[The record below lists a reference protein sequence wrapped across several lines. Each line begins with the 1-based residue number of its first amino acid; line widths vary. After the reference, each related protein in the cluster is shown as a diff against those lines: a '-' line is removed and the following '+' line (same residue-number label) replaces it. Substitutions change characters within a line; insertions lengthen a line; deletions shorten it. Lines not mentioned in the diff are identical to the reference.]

1 MNSILDR
8 ILPSIGS
15 LARRWES
22 RFYVVLAVALG
33 LFVIV
38 DFSFKGIDGQRGATV
53 DDRLLKWRLASPAPS
68 PDILIVDIDER
79 SLERVGRE
87 QGRWPWTRAVLA
99 EALANVSEAGPKAV
113 LLNVHVSERDT
124 RDPAGDE
131 ALAEVAAAYDRIVF
145 PFIRLAPSNDAV
157 SQLEAA
163 SIPGVRPSGVTSSGP
178 STVAAVMP
186 MFESL
191 QRNTGASN
199 LLTDR
204 DGIVRRYQYWLPAGS
219 NYLPSTVVSVV
230 KLAGGDV
237 APGEE
242 QFSKLNW
249 RNKRG
254 DYTRVSFADL
264 YEGMRGSSTFDWS
277 IFKEKIVII
286 GASAPGISSI
296 KPTAVSSTVDDNT
309 IIATAIDDALSGTA
323 LKVTSPW
330 IGVVLT
336 LVMLALLSRAFMVGA
351 NQSLS
356 TGLFTVGQ
364 LALAA
369 ITFLSLSYTNFAIDL
384 TLAIKVGL
392 GYFVVAKTYYS
403 AQHAN
408 ERGFERFWDA
418 SRARDAETVIIML
431 FDMTRPGSRQLITQV
446 RRELEREV
454 SWEAVLHV
462 DDFVDGR
469 TFLGA
474 GMTQVE
480 LLLAFLPPGSS
491 PSDLKSVQ
499 MAMDDRFKVLQIGIK
514 NLDERQ
520 CRAVVWRKVVDHVLP
535 SPGEIFSTQG

>member
-204 DGIVRRYQYWLPAGS
+204 DGIVRRYQYWLPAGA

-230 KLAGGDV
+230 RLAGGDV

-296 KPTAVSSTVDDNT
+296 KPTAVSSTRRRQHDHRHGNRRRVVRNHAQGHLPLDRSRVD
-309 IIATAIDDALSGTA
+309 
-323 LKVTSPW
+323 P
-330 IGVVLT
+330 
-336 LVMLALLSRAFMVGA
+336 
-351 NQSLS
+351 
-356 TGLFTVGQ
+356 
-364 LALAA
+364 
-369 ITFLSLSYTNFAIDL
+369 
-384 TLAIKVGL
+384 
-392 GYFVVAKTYYS
+392 
-403 AQHAN
+403 
-408 ERGFERFWDA
+408 
-418 SRARDAETVIIML
+418 RDARVALPSVHGGGQSELEYRFIHGRT
-431 FDMTRPGSRQLITQV
+431 TRLGCDHLPQSELYEFRDRSHAGDQGGSRLFRRCQDLLQRSARQRTRLRAILGCLARSRRRDGHHHVV
-446 RRELEREV
+446 RHDATRL
-454 SWEAVLHV
+454 SATHHSSEA
-462 DDFVDGR
+462 
-469 TFLGA
+469 
-474 GMTQVE
+474 
-480 LLLAFLPPGSS
+480 
-491 PSDLKSVQ
+491 
-499 MAMDDRFKVLQIGIK
+499 
-514 NLDERQ
+514 
-520 CRAVVWRKVVDHVLP
+520 
-535 SPGEIFSTQG
+535 

>member
-1 MNSILDR
+1 MNSILSR

-33 LFVIV
+33 LFVV
-38 DFSFKGIDGQRGATV
+38 ADFSLKGVDGLRGATV
-53 DDRLLKWRLASPAPS
+53 DDRLLKWRLSSPAPS

-99 EALANVSEAGPKAV
+99 EALANISEAGPKAV

-145 PFIRLAPSNDAV
+145 PFIRLAPANDAV

-163 SIPGVRPSGVTSSGP
+163 SIPGVRRSGETLSES

-199 LLTDR
+199 LMTDR

-219 NYLPSTVVSVV
+219 YYLPSSVVSVV
-230 KLAGGDV
+230 RLAGGDV

-242 QFSKLNW
+242 SFSKLNW
-249 RNKRG
+249 RNKQG
-254 DYTRVSFADL
+254 DYTRISFADI
-264 YEGMRGSSTFDWS
+264 YEGMRGTSAFDWS
-277 IFKEKIVII
+277 LFNGKIVII
-286 GASAPGISSI
+286 GASAPGISTI
-296 KPTAVSSTVDDNT
+296 KPTAVSTTVDDNT
-309 IIATAIDDALSGTA
+309 IIATAIDDALAGTT

-330 IGVVLT
+330 IGVFLT

-351 NQSLS
+351 NQGLS

-364 LALAA
+364 IALAA
-369 ITFLSLSYTNFAIDL
+369 ITFFSLSYTNFAIDL
-384 TLAIKVGL
+384 TMAIKVGL
-392 GYFVVAKTYYS
+392 AYFVIAKTYYG

-418 SRARDAETVIIML
+418 SRAREANTVIIML
-431 FDMTRPGSRQLITQV
+431 FDMTRPKSRQLITQV
-446 RRELEREV
+446 RRQLEREV

-462 DDFVDGR
+462 NDFVDGR

-474 GMTQVE
+474 GMTQIE
-480 LLLAFLPPGSS
+480 LLLAFLPADLSAS
-491 PSDLKSVQ
+491 ELKSVQ
-499 MAMDDRFKVLQIGIK
+499 SAEGDRFKVLQVSIK

-520 CRAVVWRKVVDHVLP
+520 CRAVVWRKVVDNVLP
-535 SPGEIFSTQG
+535 SPGEIFST

>member
-1 MNSILDR
+1 MSSMFGR
-8 ILPSIGS
+8 ILPLIGS

-33 LFVIV
+33 LFVV
-38 DFSFKGIDGQRGATV
+38 ADFSLKGVNGLGGATV
-53 DDRLLKWRLASPAPS
+53 DDRLLKWRLSSPAPS
-68 PDILIVDIDER
+68 PDILIIDIDER

-87 QGRWPWTRAVLA
+87 QGRWPWTRAILA
-99 EALANVSEAGPKAV
+99 EALANISEAGPKAV

-157 SQLEAA
+157 SQLDAA
-163 SIPGVRPSGVTSSGP
+163 SIPGVRRSDGALSES

-199 LLTDR
+199 LMADR
-204 DGIVRRYQYWLPAGS
+204 DGIVRRYQYWLPTGS
-219 NYLPSTVVSVV
+219 YYLPSSVVSVV
-230 KLAGGDV
+230 RLAGGDV
-237 APGEE
+237 IPGEE

-254 DYTRVSFADL
+254 DYTRISFADI
-264 YEGMRGSSTFDWS
+264 YEGMRGTAAFDWNL
-277 IFKEKIVII
+277 FKGKIVII
-286 GASAPGISSI
+286 GASAPGISTI
-296 KPTAVSSTVDDNT
+296 KPTAVSTTVDDNT
-309 IIATAIDDALSGTA
+309 IIATAIDDALTGTT

-336 LVMLALLSRAFMVGA
+336 LVMLGLLSRAFMVGA
-351 NQSLS
+351 NQGLS

-364 LALAA
+364 VALAA
-369 ITFLSLSYTNFAIDL
+369 ITFFSLSYTNFAIDL
-384 TLAIKVGL
+384 TMTIKIGLA
-392 GYFVVAKTYYS
+392 YFVIAKTYYS

-418 SRARDAETVIIML
+418 SRAREASTVVIML
-431 FDMTRPGSRQLITQV
+431 FDMTRPKARQLITQV
-446 RRELEREV
+446 RRQLEREV

-462 DDFVDGR
+462 NDFVDGR

-480 LLLAFLPPGSS
+480 LLLVFLPADS
-491 PSDLKSVQ
+491 PASELKSVQ
-499 MAMDDRFKVLQIGIK
+499 LAQGDRFQVLEVNIK

-520 CRAVVWRKVVDHVLP
+520 CRAVVWRKVVDNVLP
-535 SPGEIFSTQG
+535 SPGEIFSA

>member
-1 MNSILDR
+1 MNSILSR

-33 LFVIV
+33 LFVV
-38 DFSFKGIDGQRGATV
+38 ADFSLKGVDGLRGATV
-53 DDRLLKWRLASPAPS
+53 DDRLLKWRLSSPAPS
-68 PDILIVDIDER
+68 PDILIIDIDER

-99 EALANVSEAGPKAV
+99 EALANISEAGPKAV

-145 PFIRLAPSNDAV
+145 PYIRLAPANDAV

-163 SIPGVRPSGVTSSGP
+163 SIPGVRRSNDTLSES

-199 LLTDR
+199 LMTDR

-219 NYLPSTVVSVV
+219 YYLPSTVMSVV
-230 KLAGGDV
+230 RLAGGDV

-242 QFSKLNW
+242 SFSKLNW

-254 DYTRVSFADL
+254 DYTRISFADI
-264 YEGMRGSSTFDWS
+264 YEGMRGTSTFDWS
-277 IFKEKIVII
+277 LFKEKIVII
-286 GASAPGISSI
+286 GASAPGISTI
-296 KPTAVSSTVDDNT
+296 KPTAVSPTVDDNT
-309 IIATAIDDALSGTA
+309 IIATAIDDALAGTT

-330 IGVVLT
+330 FGVLLT
-336 LVMLALLSRAFMVGA
+336 LVMLGLLSRAFMVGA
-351 NQSLS
+351 NQGLS

-364 LALAA
+364 ISLAA
-369 ITFLSLSYTNFAIDL
+369 ITFFSLSYTNFAIDL
-384 TLAIKVGL
+384 TMAIKVGL
-392 GYFVVAKTYYS
+392 AYFVIAKTYYG

-418 SRARDAETVIIML
+418 SRAREANTVIIML
-431 FDMTRPGSRQLITQV
+431 FDMTQPKSRQLITQV
-446 RRELEREV
+446 RRQLEREV

-462 DDFVDGR
+462 NDFVDGR

-474 GMTQVE
+474 GMTQIE
-480 LLLAFLPPGSS
+480 LLLAFLPADSS
-491 PSDLKSVQ
+491 ANELKSVQ
-499 MAMDDRFKVLQIGIK
+499 LAEGGRFKVLQVNIK

-520 CRAVVWRKVVDHVLP
+520 CRAVVWRKVVDNVLP
-535 SPGEIFSTQG
+535 SPGEIFST